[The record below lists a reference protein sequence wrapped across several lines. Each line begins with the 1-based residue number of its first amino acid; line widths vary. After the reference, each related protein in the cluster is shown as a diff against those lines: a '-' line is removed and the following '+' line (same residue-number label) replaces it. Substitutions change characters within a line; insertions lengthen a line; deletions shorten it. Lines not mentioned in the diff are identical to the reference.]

1 MENNCKALSLFLVS
15 LMLFAAVGAPMAA
28 EAASSSSSS
37 TLRVDVLKYE
47 PYPAEI
53 GAYVSVWVKVENF
66 ASGDAEDVSIMLE
79 PEYPLSLD
87 SKNNAVQ
94 NFGELPPD
102 RSAIHE
108 YRLYV
113 DENAKA
119 GTADFDVSYRAS
131 EDFGWQKESF
141 EIRVGSTTFESK
153 GTVELEN
160 LIAEPIVF
168 IPGDKGSISFTLT
181 NTAQTN
187 TITIDDQIYDTY
199 ARVQSATLTGTDMI
213 TITSDPYEGKGVL
226 GPGDS
231 VQISYNIEV
240 SDAIEDGTY
249 FLDLAMIGNSHS
261 FNNNWMIHLV
271 VDSSS
276 IRVIPSKSLELQNG
290 EGTLEFDVANI
301 HPNTLSSVS
310 VMLEAEGIDFFPR
323 EYFVGSMD
331 SDELFTIEIDA
342 KAEDVSA
349 TEPVNV
355 TIFIDYRNGLNGH
368 EEVIEMQTLT
378 FEQVQE
384 ENSNAALAIL
394 LILGIIGAV
403 AFYVYRKNGFKGIMG
418 R

>member
-1 MENNCKALSLFLVS
+1 MENNCKALSFFMVS
-15 LMLFAAVGAPMAA
+15 LMLFAVAGVPMSAD
-28 EAASSSSSS
+28 AASSSSSS
-37 TLRVDVLKYE
+37 TLRVDVLEYE

-53 GAYVSVWVKVENF
+53 GAYVSIWVKVENF
-66 ASGDAEDVSIMLE
+66 ASGEAEDVSIMLE

-87 SKNNAVQ
+87 SPSNALQ

-113 DENAKA
+113 DENAKS
-119 GTADFDVSYRAS
+119 GTADFDVLYRAS

-141 EIRVGSTTFESK
+141 EIRVGSTTFDSR

-160 LIAEPIVF
+160 LIAEPSVF
-168 IPGDKGSISFTLT
+168 IPGDEGSISFTLT
-181 NTAQTN
+181 NTAQAS
-187 TITIDDQIYDTY
+187 TITIDDEVYDTY

-213 TITSDPYEGKGVL
+213 TITSVPYEGKGVL

-231 VQISYNIEV
+231 VQVSYNIEV

-261 FNNNWMIHLV
+261 FNNNWMIPLV

-276 IRVIPSKSLELQNG
+276 VRVIPSKSLILQNG

-301 HPNTLSSVS
+301 HPNALSSVS
-310 VMLEAEGIDFFPR
+310 VMLEAEGVDFFPK

-331 SDELFTIEIDA
+331 PDELFTIEIDG
-342 KAEDVSA
+342 KAEDLS
-349 TEPVNV
+349 TTDPVNV
-355 TIFIDYRNGLNGH
+355 TVIVDYRNGLNQH
-368 EEVIEMQTLT
+368 EEVLEIQTLT
-378 FEQVQE
+378 FEHVQE
-384 ENSNAALAIL
+384 ESNNAALAVIL
-394 LILGIIGAV
+394 VIAIVGAV
-403 AFYVYRKNGFKGIMG
+403 GFYLYRKKGFKGIMG

>member
-1 MENNCKALSLFLVS
+1 
-15 LMLFAAVGAPMAA
+15 MAA

-66 ASGDAEDVSIMLE
+66 ASGEAEDVSIMLE

-87 SKNNAVQ
+87 SQNNAVK
-94 NFGELPPD
+94 NFGILPPD

-113 DENAKA
+113 DDNAKA
-119 GTADFDVSYRAS
+119 GTADFDVLYRAS
-131 EDFGWQKESF
+131 DEFGWQKESF
-141 EIRVGSTTFESK
+141 DIRVGSTTFDSK

-160 LIAEPIVF
+160 LIAEPTVF
-168 IPGDKGSISFTLT
+168 IPGDEGSISFTLT
-181 NTAQTN
+181 NTAQAS
-187 TITIDDQIYDTY
+187 TITIDDQVYDTY

-213 TITSDPYEGKGVL
+213 TVTSDPYEGKGVL

-240 SDAIEDGTY
+240 SEAIEDGTY

-261 FNNNWMIHLV
+261 FNNNWMIPLV

-276 IRVIPSKSLELQNG
+276 VRVIPSRSLVLHNG

-301 HPNTLSSVS
+301 HPNALSSVS
-310 VMLEAEGIDFFPR
+310 VTLDAEGVSFFPK

-331 SDELFTIEIDA
+331 PDELFTIEIDGTA
-342 KAEDVSA
+342 DDLSV
-349 TEPVNV
+349 TDPVNI
-355 TIFIDYRNGLNGH
+355 TITVDYRNGLNEH
-368 EEVIEMQTLT
+368 EEVLDTQTLT
-378 FEQVQE
+378 FEHVQE
-384 ENSNAALAIL
+384 ENNNAAIAVILIVAI
-394 LILGIIGAV
+394 IAAV